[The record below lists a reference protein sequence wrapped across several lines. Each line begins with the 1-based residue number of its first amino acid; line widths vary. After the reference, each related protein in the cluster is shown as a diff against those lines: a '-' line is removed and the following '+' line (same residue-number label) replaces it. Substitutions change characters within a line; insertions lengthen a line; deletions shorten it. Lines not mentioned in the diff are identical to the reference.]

1 MSVISMIKTIK
12 RVHEMDVVL
21 VKIGEFYHAYGK
33 DACILSYLFDY
44 KLKNVD
50 SSCYT
55 CGFPVKSV
63 SKIQAE
69 LERNQ
74 VNYVLLDRRNNY
86 EVDEYSDS
94 KKQNKYQEVL
104 DKAYSYI
111 KKKEK
116 IDNIYNYLIMNLNE
130 RDIIL
135 KLNQIEEVLKND

>member
-44 KLKNVD
+44 KLKTVEA
-50 SSCYT
+50 SCYT

-63 SKIQAE
+63 AKIQAE

-86 EVDEYSDS
+86 EVDEYSDN

-116 IDNIYNYLIMNLNE
+116 IDNNPCISYCTFINTYSGSS
-130 RDIIL
+130 
-135 KLNQIEEVLKND
+135 